1 MGTFE
6 IDSIC
11 SPDNGRSSS
20 LSNCRPFLRQW
31 LGGAVV
37 ACLSVLMTGCAG
49 LEKPSGLFDGSMA
62 RRREERKQRAAAEFE
77 AARNEAEYKSALN
90 LWDRNNLKGCED
102 ALRSLLE
109 REPGHREARL
119 LLVDVCLAQ
128 NNSQEAAAQA
138 ERLLADFPDDA
149 QVHYNAALAIDSV
162 GRSDEALVYYQRA
175 VSFAPDNEAYRAG
188 YLAAREAA
196 SRRRPKTPN
205 AIADLTAALTPAAI
219 ADETAVR
226 AAGHAVVEAGRAE
239 AKRPAQAA
247 AVSQPASSAGRGAM
261 NADFADP
268 VSNDDGGGRSAED
281 LIGQGRIALSE
292 GNPNAAAELFRRAI
306 LRSPNEPRVI
316 LAAATAALRY
326 EQPELAVQL
335 LKAAAARFA
344 EHAAIH
350 QTLGLA
356 YYRLGDYPAAQDAL
370 SKALSLDKSKALS
383 YFLMGCT
390 LAKTGRTD
398 AAEHYLRQA
407 EAIDPR
413 WTTRR

>member
-11 SPDNGRSSS
+11 SPVSGSSSSRPNGR
-20 LSNCRPFLRQW
+20 PFPRQW
-31 LGGAVV
+31 IGVAIAV
-37 ACLSVLMTGCAG
+37 CLSILMAGCAG

-109 REPGHREARL
+109 RVPGHREARL

-128 NNSQEAAAQA
+128 NNPQEAAAQA

-162 GRSDEALVYYQRA
+162 GRSDEALIHYQQA
-175 VSFAPDNEAYRAG
+175 VSYAPDNEAYRAG

-196 SRRRPKTPN
+196 SRRRPKATT

-219 ADETAVR
+219 ADQAAVR
-226 AAGHAVVEAGRAE
+226 AARYATAE
-239 AKRPAQAA
+239 AEPPEGKRSAKSGAA
-247 AVSQPASSAGRGAM
+247 SLTGTSADRSTA
-261 NADFADP
+261 NPVFADP
-268 VSNDDGGGRSAED
+268 VSNDDRSGQSAEA
-281 LIGQGRIALSE
+281 LIGKGRIALSE
-292 GNPNAAAELFRRAI
+292 GNPHAAAELFRQAI
-306 LRSPNEPRVI
+306 LRSPNEPRII
-316 LAAATAALRY
+316 LSAATAALRY

-370 SKALSLDKSKALS
+370 SQAISLDKSNALS